1 MDVVERIKAMSV
13 PENATIREAMRAIN
27 QGGLGMALI
36 VDSTDG
42 HFCGLVTDGDLRRAI
57 LNGHGIELSVAKI
70 TRPKPITAS
79 VGTSAEEIASVLNE
93 RIRCVPILDE
103 KKRVIDLAIL
113 DRRMHLPVAEPFLG
127 EKELQY
133 TTECVITGWV
143 SSAGKFVSQFEEMFA
158 DFCGVRYAIATCNG
172 TAALH
177 LALLSLDVGSSDEV
191 IVPTLTFIATANAV
205 MYTGACPVFVDSEKE
220 TWNISPEH
228 IEEAITPQ
236 TKAIIPVHLYG
247 HPANMDPILY
257 IANRHGL
264 AVIEDAAEAHGACYK
279 NQHVGSIGDVGCFS
293 FYGNKIITTGEGG
306 MVVTD
311 RSDLAER
318 IRILRDHG
326 MSPEQRYWHS
336 VMGYNYR
343 MTNLQ
348 AALGVAQMEKI
359 DTILKTKRRIA
370 EDYTDGLRDIP
381 GIILPPKAPWAENVY
396 WLYSI
401 LVDKNAFGI
410 GRDDLMT
417 ALQSHGIETRHLF
430 PPVHSQPIYK
440 TGQSLPVAEQISS
453 KGLSLP
459 SQVNLKKDDIE
470 FVVRT
475 IKMCRQINLN
485 SDS

>member
-13 PENATIREAMRAIN
+13 PENATIRKAMRAIN

-57 LNGHGIELSVAKI
+57 LNGHGIELSVAEI
-70 TRPKPITAS
+70 PRPKPITAS

-113 DRRMHLPVAEPFLG
+113 DRR
-127 EKELQY
+127 
-133 TTECVITGWV
+133 WV

-247 HPANMDPILY
+247 HPANMDPILD
-257 IANRHGL
+257 IANRNQL

-279 NQHVGSIGDVGCFS
+279 NQHVGSIGDLGCFS

-370 EDYTDGLRDIP
+370 KDYTDGLRDIP
-381 GIILPPKAPWAENVY
+381 GIILPPNAPWAENVY

-470 FVVRT
+470 FVVQT

-485 SDS
+485 SGS